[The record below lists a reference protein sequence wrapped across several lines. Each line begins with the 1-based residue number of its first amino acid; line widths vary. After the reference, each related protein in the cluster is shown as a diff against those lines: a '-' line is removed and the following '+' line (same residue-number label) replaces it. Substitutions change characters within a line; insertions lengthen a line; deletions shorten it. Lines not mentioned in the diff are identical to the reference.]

1 MDVALSMREGT
12 KAPKKR
18 TSAGLRNVPSLTSTV
33 EATLVSLRPSLKSV
47 FAFVR
52 ICKKDKACMSFKLG
66 GTRENQGAGGA

>member
-18 TSAGLRNVPSLTSTV
+18 MSAGLRKVPSLTSTA
-33 EATLVSLRPSLKSV
+33 EATSVCLRPSLKSV

-52 ICKKDKACMSFKLG
+52 ICKKARL
-66 GTRENQGAGGA
+66 A